1 MKNKKPKVSVII
13 TYYKKKK
20 FIKKT
25 LSSILSQT
33 YKNIELIMVYDDTEK
48 NELEFIKRL
57 LTKFKKKKLIV
68 NKKNL
73 GVAKSRN
80 KALKFCTGNYSAFID
95 SDDIWK
101 KDKLMKQINYMLK
114 FSKDFTYTSYDV
126 INENNKI
133 LNVRKV
139 QGNANYK
146 QLLRSNY
153 IGLSTVVFS
162 KKIYSKMKFPIL
174 KTQEDFG
181 LWLSLLRKGVPLNSI
196 NMSLSAWRKT
206 EKSLSSNTF
215 QKVKDAFKLFY
226 IYENKNFI
234 LSIFSVLVLSY
245 NKIFKYY

>member
-1 MKNKKPKVSVII
+1 MKNEKPKVSVII

-20 FIKKT
+20 FIEKT

-33 YKNIELIMVYDDTEK
+33 YKNIELIMVYDDTDK
-48 NELEFIKRL
+48 KELNFIRNL
-57 LTKFKKKKLIV
+57 LKKFKKKKLII

-80 KALKFCTGNYSAFID
+80 KALKFCTGSYFAFID

-126 INENNKI
+126 INENSKI
-133 LNVRKV
+133 INIRRV

-146 QLLRSNY
+146 DLLRSNY

-162 KKIYSKMKFPIL
+162 KKIYSKMKFPII

-181 LWLSLLRKGVPLNSI
+181 LWLSILRKGVSLN
-196 NMSLSAWRKT
+196 
-206 EKSLSSNTF
+206 
-215 QKVKDAFKLFY
+215 
-226 IYENKNFI
+226 
-234 LSIFSVLVLSY
+234 
-245 NKIFKYY
+245 